1 MKKINTKLPWFIVA
15 IMLAIF
21 LLLGIILI
29 GGFYLCKRN
38 QELMQRYDFL
48 EKLYINK
55 ITDSEEVKQKFLNID
70 DIEEL
75 QELTEEEIKSV
86 RKIGYIRR
94 VFEENDKKYIEVDYI
109 DWLQGEA
116 ARQAMVA
123 EGECANLE
131 TCIVDN
137 DYYIKNSDN
146 STVTL
151 ELSDSATILMQT
163 YQILERGDLTEDEK
177 ITYDQF
183 EVIFNSN
190 PESSTKYA
198 PYHLRID
205 DGIVASIT
213 EQYVP

>member
-15 IMLAIF
+15 IMLGIF
-21 LLLGIILI
+21 LLLGIVLI
-29 GGFYLCKRN
+29 GGFYLCKKNR
-38 QELMQRYDFL
+38 ELMQRYNFL

-75 QELTEEEIKSV
+75 QELTEEEVKSV

-94 VFEENDKKYIEVDYI
+94 VFEENNKKYIEVDYI

-123 EGECANLE
+123 DEECADLE
-131 TCIVDN
+131 TCIVNN
-137 DYYIKNSDN
+137 DYYIQNTDT
-146 STVTL
+146 STFAL

-163 YQILERGDLTEDEK
+163 YQILERGGLTKDEK
-177 ITYDQF
+177 ITYKQF
-183 EVIFNSN
+183 EDIFDS
-190 PESSTKYA
+190 ESDSSTKYA
-198 PYHLRID
+198 PYHLRIN
-205 DGIVASIT
+205 DGIVVSVT